1 MYATNHLA
9 LDGELLVT
17 QDKQDLIF
25 PQIRW
30 AGDSALVMAY
40 EQVVDVAVNT
50 QVIRCAEAI
59 RSEQHAGVR
68 DVVPSY
74 CAVTVFFDPLRTNL
88 EALSSSLSRHGKAQ
102 MESSFTPS
110 TPLMVPVCYGGD
122 YGPDLHEV
130 ARFGGCSLEEVVRRH
145 TDTVYRVYALGFVPG
160 FAYMGRVDQRIA
172 MPRRD
177 TPRTSVPFG
186 SVGIAGV
193 QTGVYPAS
201 TPGGWRLIGRTTLKP
216 FDPERNDPFAF
227 KPGDQVQFVSVTA
240 DELNASRD

>member
-1 MYATNHLA
+1 M
-9 LDGELLVT
+9 T
-17 QDKQDLIF
+17 QDKQDIKF
-25 PQIRW
+25 PKIRW

-74 CAVTVFFDPLRTNL
+74 CAVTVFFDPLRTDL
-88 EALSSSLSRHGKAQ
+88 DALSLSLSRHGKAQ
-102 MESSFTPS
+102 MDTASTPS
-110 TPLMVPVCYGGD
+110 KPLRVPVCYGGE

-130 ARFGGCSLEEVVRRH
+130 AGFGDCSAEEVVRRH
-145 TDTVYRVYALGFVPG
+145 TDIVYRVYALGFVPG

-216 FDPERNDPFAF
+216 FDPERSDPFAF
-227 KPGDQVQFVSVTA
+227 KPGNRVQFVSVTA

>member
-1 MYATNHLA
+1 MYATDHLVV
-9 LDGELLVT
+9 DGELLVT
-17 QDKQDLIF
+17 QDKQDIKF
-25 PQIRW
+25 PKVRW

-74 CAVTVFFDPLRTNL
+74 CAVTVFFDPLRTDL
-88 EALSSSLSRHGKAQ
+88 DALSLSLSRHGKAQ
-102 MESSFTPS
+102 MDTASTPS
-110 TPLMVPVCYGGD
+110 KPLRVPVCYGGE

-130 ARFGGCSLEEVVRRH
+130 AGFGDCSAEEVVRRH
-145 TDTVYRVYALGFVPG
+145 TDIVYRVYALGFVPG

-216 FDPERNDPFAF
+216 FDPERSDPFAF
-227 KPGDQVQFVSVTA
+227 KPGNLVQFVSVTA